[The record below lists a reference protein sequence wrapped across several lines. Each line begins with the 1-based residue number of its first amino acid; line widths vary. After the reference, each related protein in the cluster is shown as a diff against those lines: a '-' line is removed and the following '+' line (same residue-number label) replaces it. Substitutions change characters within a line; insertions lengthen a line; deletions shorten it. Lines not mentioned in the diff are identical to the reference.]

1 MQLSSTTG
9 SLGDLAHA
17 VANYL
22 ETSDESTMSGEVAA
36 RELEALVDIVRKLS
50 WRQAAL
56 GAQAIANNHHNTV
69 GARSGAA
76 WLASVMGTSERAAA
90 DKLGALRAMEMN
102 PDVAI
107 AAESG
112 ELSFEK
118 ATLIARL
125 AKNKV
130 AFTEELMA
138 HASEPYEAL
147 RRRGLD
153 LSCKDRDY
161 RRTRRTIAGFT
172 ICRSGRNRELLPPA
186 SQAIKTKRGQVAT
199 EMEAVRRRRQ

>member
-1 MQLSSTTG
+1 MSHPLCNVVVVQLSSNPICL
-9 SLGDLAHA
+9 SDVIDA
-17 VANYL
+17 VNTYVSA
-22 ETSDESTMSGEVAA
+22 TDVSTMSGQACALEL
-36 RELEALVDIVRKLS
+36 REMLPALRKLLFRS
-50 WRQAAL
+50 VEL

-107 AAESG
+107 AAEAG

-118 ATLIARL
+118 ATLVARL

-130 AFTEELMA
+130 AFTEELIA
-138 HASEPYEAL
+138 HSSKPYEVL

-153 LSCKDRDY
+153 LHAKSE
-161 RRTRRTIAGFT
+161 T
-172 ICRSGRNRELLPPA
+172 
-186 SQAIKTKRGQVAT
+186 TKNTKSACVLHNMQ
-199 EMEAVRRRRQ
+199 